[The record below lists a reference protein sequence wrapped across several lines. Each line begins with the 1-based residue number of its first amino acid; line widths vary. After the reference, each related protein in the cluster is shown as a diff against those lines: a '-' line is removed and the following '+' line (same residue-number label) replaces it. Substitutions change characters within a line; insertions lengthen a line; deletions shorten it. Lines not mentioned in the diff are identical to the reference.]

1 MLTSSDHDFALC
13 RKNKFIPSSTAEIMT
28 LISPSLRCMSRL
40 NYANFEDEQLDI
52 ESYAIGEFVKDYQRK
67 SKVRDLYG
75 TTVGR
80 DAKKGS
86 QSASSS
92 LQQKTRKDLVELNI
106 AFRVFVT
113 KLISAYPLSNPPKEF
128 TGYRFYT
135 YLKDTL
141 EKRITEAINAREL
154 VIRNKT
160 AKKDTIYSTP
170 ADMQHIEEIRIS
182 WAFSCVF
189 IASSCGYCL

>member
-1 MLTSSDHDFALC
+1 
-13 RKNKFIPSSTAEIMT
+13 
-28 LISPSLRCMSRL
+28 MSRL

-75 TTVGR
+75 TTVGG

-106 AFRVFVT
+106 AF
-113 KLISAYPLSNPPKEF
+113 EF
-128 TGYRFYT
+128 CDEVNQCLPAFKSTERIYWVSLFYT

-154 VIRNKT
+154 VIRNKNSKEGYDIFYT
-160 AKKDTIYSTP
+160 GGHATYRR
-170 ADMQHIEEIRIS
+170 IRIS